1 MLQELFPKFGL
12 NLRHRVFFLQIR
24 HLFRDIKEGRPTKI
38 PKYDYKSN
46 CRVPNSFTTIRPQQ
60 VLTKKHFVATNLSL
74 NFGFTP
80 SVDYF

>member
-1 MLQELFPKFGL
+1 MISKIWLLSRTQFI
-12 NLRHRVFFLQIR
+12 QIK

-60 VLTKKHFVATNLSL
+60 VLTTKYFVATNLSL
-74 NFGFTP
+74 NFGFIP
-80 SVDYF
+80 SVDLF

>member
-1 MLQELFPKFGL
+1 MDVTRFISKIWLKSQTHFI
-12 NLRHRVFFLQIR
+12 QIK

-60 VLTKKHFVATNLSL
+60 VLATKYFVAINLSL
-74 NFGFTP
+74 NFGFIP
-80 SVDYF
+80 SVDFF